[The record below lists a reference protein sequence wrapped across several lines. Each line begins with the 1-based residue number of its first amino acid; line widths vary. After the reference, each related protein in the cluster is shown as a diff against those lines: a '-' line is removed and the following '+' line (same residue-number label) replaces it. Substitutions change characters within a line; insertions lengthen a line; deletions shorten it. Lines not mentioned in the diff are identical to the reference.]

1 LLIKILV
8 LYLNI
13 IKTKTMNDLKKG
25 QKFEKTF
32 TTPFGKKVTQI
43 ITIVAINGNSVLM
56 DSGETFH
63 TINLI

>member
-1 LLIKILV
+1 MIDMDNIKR
-8 LYLNI
+8 
-13 IKTKTMNDLKKG
+13 G

-32 TTPFGKKVTQI
+32 TTPFGKKVKQI
-43 ITIVAINGNSVLM
+43 ITVVAINGNSVLM

>member
-1 LLIKILV
+1 
-8 LYLNI
+8 
-13 IKTKTMNDLKKG
+13 MNNLKKG

>member
-1 LLIKILV
+1 MNKIV
-8 LYLNI
+8 
-13 IKTKTMNDLKKG
+13 KG

-43 ITIVAINGNSVLM
+43 ITVVAINNNSVLM

-63 TINLI
+63 LINLI